1 MTTYI
6 KQLILPKELREEVVK
21 DLHCSPTSGHF
32 GVNKTLARVKQ
43 RFYWPKCRD
52 DVAQVCKH
60 CDQCESRKPLAGKTK
75 APLGKYV
82 VGAPMERIA
91 IDILGPLPLSESGNK
106 YLLVAM
112 DYFTKWPEVYP
123 LPNQTAVT
131 VAEVLVRNFFCRFG
145 TPMEIHSDQ
154 GRNFESNV
162 FAEVCKIM
170 GIKKTRTTP
179 FHPQSDGMVER
190 YNRTLENQL
199 ALFVNDNQN
208 DWDERLPLVLMA
220 YRSAVHESTGCSPA
234 RLMMGRELRLPLDLT
249 YGRPDD
255 HLRQCTTEYGQ
266 TLQENIET
274 AHEFARKKLE
284 LTASRMKTNYDID
297 ASANRFE
304 PGTAVWLHSP
314 AVKKGFSPKLARP
327 WTGPYLVT
335 KRINDLVY
343 RIKLHRRSKPRVV
356 HRNRLRRYQGLNA
369 PSFTISQSTASE
381 LVMPRV
387 EKQHIEPNRKST
399 RKRQKPDR
407 LIL

>member
-1 MTTYI
+1 M
-6 KQLILPKELREEVVK
+6 
-21 DLHCSPTSGHF
+21 
-32 GVNKTLARVKQ
+32 
-43 RFYWPKCRD
+43 
-52 DVAQVCKH
+52 
-60 CDQCESRKPLAGKTK
+60 AGKTK

-123 LPNQTAVT
+123 LPTQTAVA

-145 TPMEIHSDQ
+145 TPMEIHADQ

-199 ALFVNDNQN
+199 ALFVNSNQN
-208 DWDERLPLVLMA
+208 DWDERLPLLLIA
-220 YRSAVHESTGCSPA
+220 YRSAVHESTGCNPA
-234 RLMMGRELRLPLDLT
+234 KLMMGRELRLPLDLT

-255 HLRQCTTEYGQ
+255 QLWQCTTEYGQ
-266 TLQENIET
+266 TLEETIET
-274 AHEFARKKLE
+274 ANVFARKKLQ
-284 LTASRMKTNYDID
+284 LTASKMKTNYDID
-297 ASANRFE
+297 AAANRFE
-304 PGTAVWLHSP
+304 RGTAVWLHSP

-343 RIKLHRRSKPRVV
+343 RIQLHARSKPRVV
-356 HRNRLRRYQGLNA
+356 HRNRLRRYQGSNA
-369 PSFTISQSTASE
+369 PSFTVNQPSTSE
-381 LVMPRV
+381 LVMAQVAKEHVDPS
-387 EKQHIEPNRKST
+387 RKST
-399 RKRQKPDR
+399 RKRQKPVR
-407 LIL
+407 LEL